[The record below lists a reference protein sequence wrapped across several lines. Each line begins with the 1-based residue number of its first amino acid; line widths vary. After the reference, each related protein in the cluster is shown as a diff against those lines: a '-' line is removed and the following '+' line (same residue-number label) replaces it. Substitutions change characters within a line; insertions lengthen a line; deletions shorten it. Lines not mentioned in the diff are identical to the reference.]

1 LKKIEQ
7 LGRLS
12 VSSIQILRC
21 LFTQPIIDCK
31 KMQEWTGMTRA
42 GAQKVIER
50 FIGLGILVP
59 QDSHRKYARTY
70 EYKDYL
76 ALFKK
81 E

>member
-1 LKKIEQ
+1 
-7 LGRLS
+7 
-12 VSSIQILRC
+12 
-21 LFTQPIIDCK
+21 
-31 KMQEWTGMTRA
+31 MQEWTGMTRA